1 MNKKRM
7 YISPV
12 IEIFPVV
19 CEQGILAG
27 STLGDKNP
35 GDIGMETSSINNI
48 FEESSFDS
56 SFGE

>member
-1 MNKKRM
+1 M

-12 IEIFPVV
+12 IEIFPVT
-19 CEQGILAG
+19 CEQSILAG

-35 GDIGMETSSINNI
+35 GDIGMETSSINSI